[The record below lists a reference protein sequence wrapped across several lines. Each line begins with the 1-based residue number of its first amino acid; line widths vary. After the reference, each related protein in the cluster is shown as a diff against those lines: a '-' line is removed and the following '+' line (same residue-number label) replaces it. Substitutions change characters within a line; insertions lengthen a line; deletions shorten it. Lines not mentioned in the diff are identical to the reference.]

1 MKARFN
7 RIYEEQKDAVYAY
20 LLYMTKDAE
29 TAEDLSQDTF
39 LKIYLNLFRFRGDC
53 SEKTWALKIARNT
66 FLSYAR
72 KKKPILLE
80 EQAWEGLPGALY
92 VDPEENVLLRE
103 REQMITSVLLALRED
118 DRSVLLLR
126 DYEGL
131 PYQEIGRIMGLSEA
145 AVKLRIFRA
154 RKRYQALYRQCSGE
168 TRSD

>member
-7 RIYEEQKDAVYAY
+7 RIYEQLKDTVYAY
-20 LLYMTKDAE
+20 LLYMTKDGK

-53 SEKTWALKIARNT
+53 SEKTWVLKIARNT

-80 EQAWEGLPGALY
+80 EQEWANLLPARCIN
-92 VDPEENVLLRE
+92 PEENILLRE
-103 REQMITSVLLALRED
+103 HEQIIRSVLLALREN

-126 DYEGL
+126 DYEEL
-131 PYQEIGRIMGLSEA
+131 PYQEIGRIMGLSES

-154 RKRYQALYRQCSGE
+154 RKRYQALYQQWSGE
-168 TRSD
+168 SRE